1 MSEADHIFHCFLG
14 PNPLPPGLAQKYE
27 SATLALQL
35 PTDPLTT
42 RLIEARADLAAAEYA
57 RRLRHPSNPL
67 TLRAQLLL
75 SLAEA
80 RPECLNNFLLDKPSA
95 PRAWL
100 ALAAAPFEACYR
112 FAKGTL
118 LLWWHARGL

>member
-1 MSEADHIFHCFLG
+1 MPEADLFFHCFLG
-14 PNPLPPGLAQKYE
+14 RAPLPPGLAQKYE
-27 SATLALQL
+27 SAKLALEI
-35 PTDPLTT
+35 PTDPLTA
-42 RLIEARADLAAAEYA
+42 RLIAANADLAAAEYA
-57 RRLRHPSNPL
+57 RRLRQPSNPL

-80 RPECLNNFLLDKPSA
+80 RPECLNSFLLDKPSA

>member
-1 MSEADHIFHCFLG
+1 MSEADHMFHCFLG
-14 PNPLPPGLAQKYE
+14 PEPMPPGLAQKYE
-27 SATLALQL
+27 SAARVLQL

-57 RRLRHPSNPL
+57 RRLRQPSNAL

-80 RPECLNNFLLDKPSA
+80 RPECVHAFLLHQPSA

-100 ALAAAPFEACYR
+100 ALAAAPLEACYR

>member
-1 MSEADHIFHCFLG
+1 MSEADHMFHCFLG
-14 PNPLPPGLAQKYE
+14 PEPMPPGLAQKYE
-27 SATLALQL
+27 SAKLALEI
-35 PTDPLTT
+35 PTDPLTA
-42 RLIEARADLAAAEYA
+42 RLIQTNTDLAAAEYA

-67 TLRAQLLL
+67 TVRAQLLL

-80 RPECLNNFLLDKPSA
+80 RPECLDSFLLNKPS
-95 PRAWL
+95 PLRAWL

>member
-1 MSEADHIFHCFLG
+1 MSEAQHIFHCFLSKG
-14 PNPLPPGLAQKYE
+14 SLPSGLAQKYD
-27 SATLALQL
+27 SALIALQI

-42 RLIEARADLAAAEYA
+42 RLFEAHADLAAAEYA

-80 RPECLNNFLLDKPSA
+80 RPECLDAFLLNEPSA

>member
-1 MSEADHIFHCFLG
+1 MHEAHQLFRCFLG
-14 PNPLPPGLAQKYE
+14 KGPVPAGLAQTYE
-27 SATLALQL
+27 SAATALQI
-35 PTDPLTT
+35 PTDPLTA
-42 RLIEARADLAAAEYA
+42 RLIEAHADLAAAEYA

-80 RPECLNNFLLDKPSA
+80 RPECLDAFLLNKPSA

-100 ALAAAPFEACYR
+100 ALATAPFEACYR